1 MFIVMELAAAVAV
14 AVAVAV
20 SMDLIGFGT
29 TILKNSRDSERL
41 S

>member
-1 MFIVMELAAAVAV
+1 MFIVMELAA